1 MVDTDEL
8 LVKRAFMGAAL
19 RPAVQAAR
27 THRPGRSGL
36 SALLFGQG
44 HLVDIAPAKRVVD
57 SWGGVDNT
65 VGEANRAARS
75 LEAVG
80 VKVPPNALNR
90 PGDMDVSA
98 SRAISEA
105 LPYGPLSNRSA
116 RALAQDP
123 AARAQHLANLAQHGI
138 KMRDEQYVRAL
149 GDVTNLGNT
158 LSVPL
163 DLFAGHKPI
172 DAITQRYRQGGLI
185 GKGGVL
191 TSDLIPDADVRRGW
205 TDTLSAAG
213 RGDWTRAAK
222 SAPLLSTGLYGA
234 GAYYGYVQ
242 PLNDAADA
250 FDRAGATGQPAGA
263 NVAAALTRGAAGMA
277 TTPLNFAWGL
287 AQPRVDSAINA
298 AFGVDPSALYRT
310 PQRPTQ
316 PAASAIPGR

>member
-1 MVDTDEL
+1 MEDTDDVL
-8 LVKRAFMGAAL
+8 LKRAFMGSAL
-19 RPAVQAAR
+19 RPVVQAAR
-27 THRPGRSGL
+27 THKSGRSGL

-44 HLVDIAPAKRVVD
+44 HLDDIAPGKRVID
-57 SWGGVDNT
+57 AWGGVDNT
-65 VGEANRAARS
+65 VGEARRAAKS
-75 LEAVG
+75 LQAAG
-80 VKVPPNALNR
+80 VKMPDHALNN

-123 AARAQHLANLAQHGI
+123 AARAQHLAELARHGI
-138 KMRDEQYVRAL
+138 KMRDDQYVRAL
-149 GDVTNLGNT
+149 GDVTSIGNT
-158 LSVPL
+158 LSVPM

-205 TDTLSAAG
+205 SETLSAAG
-213 RGDWTRAAK
+213 RGDMSRAVK

-242 PLNDAADA
+242 PVNDAADA
-250 FDRAGATGQPAGA
+250 FDRARATGQPAGA

-287 AQPRVDSAINA
+287 AQPRVDNAINA
-298 AFGVDPSALYRT
+298 AYGVDPSALYRQ
-310 PQRPTQ
+310 PSRPAH
-316 PAASAIPGR
+316 PAVPPPSGL